1 MSSHMHAVE
10 YDVKNAQYH
19 LARQTYMDT

>member
-10 YDVKNAQYH
+10 YDVKKH
-19 LARQTYMDT
+19 STI